1 LLTWLGYAMD
11 KDHTAAIMGEVDID
25 KNGTLSGEE
34 FLICMRKVRE
44 HEMKKIRNL
53 FASADEDNSGTIS
66 RAELPKAVQ
75 SLGYVAD
82 PEAVW
87 EAATEAHIDPNQEDL
102 DFGELWR
109 LLTIYRAREG
119 FLRSES
125 EDIAEAFKRIDKA
138 KVGEIGVVEVGRTL
152 RLLGYPIN
160 FEAMQQ
166 LVAQV
171 DIDGSG
177 KVSLPELRKFVRLY
191 QGRELIEAREAF
203 SEFDTLK
210 EGNLARLE
218 YEEAMKSIGC
228 VDSRGMPAEPAPR
241 DLMKPRTPKGFSD
254 PAEEPYIDWEGFVRT
269 ALLCKRRLRQTFR
282 DNGGFSAQEVVDL
295 KKKFQKYDRDGSGDI
310 GNRELALLLE
320 DCFPDIAH
328 DPAKRPIVKKL
339 VSEQDENGSGS
350 LVFREF
356 VQFMDKFRELRQQER
371 IEREQKAIDA
381 THFSS
386 KEAEEFREHFL
397 QASEGFPVLPI
408 GSLLNLLREIMPLG
422 DRNMAELHK
431 HLGHVSQS
439 DGRAVEEVDFPEF
452 LLLMNR
458 LVEANFAGIK
468 SGVNKASR

>member
-1 LLTWLGYAMD
+1 MYVGYCLVMKFNMQIHACLNRVICGRTLLVD
-11 KDHTAAIMGEVDID
+11 EEDDPEVAAHKISKELADETPPFLSAFKYRPTIGALMTSPDAVEQAFAVACVKEIKGGVKVAFEALDID

-254 PAEEPYIDWEGFVRT
+254 PAE
-269 ALLCKRRLRQTFR
+269 
-282 DNGGFSAQEVVDL
+282 
-295 KKKFQKYDRDGSGDI
+295 
-310 GNRELALLLE
+310 
-320 DCFPDIAH
+320 
-328 DPAKRPIVKKL
+328 
-339 VSEQDENGSGS
+339 
-350 LVFREF
+350 
-356 VQFMDKFRELRQQER
+356 
-371 IEREQKAIDA
+371 
-381 THFSS
+381 
-386 KEAEEFREHFL
+386 
-397 QASEGFPVLPI
+397 
-408 GSLLNLLREIMPLG
+408 
-422 DRNMAELHK
+422 
-431 HLGHVSQS
+431 
-439 DGRAVEEVDFPEF
+439 
-452 LLLMNR
+452 
-458 LVEANFAGIK
+458 
-468 SGVNKASR
+468 